1 MLNLLSEHPS
11 CTQGEGFS
19 GARKFKAILPF
30 LRWHNPSA
38 HIKQQ
43 WDLERPEP
51 HVSIVLNNGE
61 SQEFAV
67 KGKRVEHILQ
77 EVMKAAK
84 APEESIAP
92 TVQWA
97 EQFMVGRRVNE
108 GRPHEFKRYFDE
120 PEEAAD
126 ADGDGDGDADVGSWS
141 GEGHMP
147 LPDSAEPQPE
157 AQPKL

>member
-19 GARKFKAILPF
+19 GARKFKAILSF

-61 SQEFAV
+61 SQEFA
-67 KGKRVEHILQ
+67 L
-77 EVMKAAK
+77 
-84 APEESIAP
+84 
-92 TVQWA
+92 
-97 EQFMVGRRVNE
+97 
-108 GRPHEFKRYFDE
+108 
-120 PEEAAD
+120 
-126 ADGDGDGDADVGSWS
+126 
-141 GEGHMP
+141 
-147 LPDSAEPQPE
+147 
-157 AQPKL
+157 